1 MRLKSIKLAGF
12 KSFVEPTTIPFR
24 SNLTAIVGPNG
35 CGKSNVI
42 DAVRW
47 VLGESSARNL
57 RGEAMTD
64 VIFNGSGR
72 RQPVHQCSVELV
84 FDNSAQTLRGPYAEY
99 QELSVRRKVT
109 RDGQS
114 TYFLNGTKCRR
125 RDITDLFAGTGM
137 GPRSYAIIEQGMISR
152 LIEARPE
159 ELRVYIE
166 EAAGITKYKDRR
178 RETESRMRRTQDNLA
193 RLNDVR
199 DELTRQL
206 AHLQRQAKAAE
217 TYRTLKADEKQAR
230 AELLVARWRDLNV
243 EFAQQQQ
250 AVLLAERDLAAQVAV
265 LRSCEAS
272 IEQLRE
278 DHHQANET
286 FHSAQQAYY
295 ETGAHITRLEQ
306 KLSYQR
312 QQAQK
317 LAEDQRLLARERA
330 ALLDHEQQDREQLSA
345 VQEALADLTPQHE
358 QAIEAQALAQELVA
372 EHEAAFEAA
381 EAQWLEYSL
390 GSAEAAR
397 ATERWRTRAEQAR
410 QTLAQAQQRRARV
423 QAELDTLRQD
433 PAAQALLQLQHE
445 QEAAQLRLE
454 ASEAQAQET
463 EDRLQ
468 QEREQQQQRQQRL
481 TDLRQQVAREA
492 QEIAGLKASLNA
504 LSGDGEAVQHWL
516 SHWQLQRSP
525 QVLSLLQA
533 ESPWGQV
540 AEWVLGH
547 WLQSYVLPAPRLTE
561 ALWEQIPE
569 LRLSWLTDAAPE
581 VPIQAGTLAEVVQ
594 APAALRPLLNQVYR
608 APSRADAQ
616 TRLSS
621 LPPEASVITPDGF
634 WLGQGWV
641 RIFRA
646 AEDHAGL
653 LQQKDRLA
661 QLQQQVDDTEFE
673 LEDAELNYEAAQL
686 GLESL
691 TQDWQQQRGQLEQAR
706 AACHSIDTRISALN
720 ATQQQM
726 AQSVQRA
733 EQDLVELDDQIAQAL
748 ATIGEA
754 EAALAAQPDATTDA
768 AGDAL
773 QHGRDELRMRLADAR
788 ATLRDQ
794 EATLQALTLELNTL
808 RNQESSLSAAL
819 ARSAQQQAQWQER
832 EQAVQSSLALVEAPE
847 DDVSQELEHWMGQ
860 QLEQQAALEDARV
873 AVEQFHAQMRT
884 LDQQRLEAEQESRT
898 LQQQVQDQQVAQEGI
913 RVRQTTIEEQLREQQ
928 FDLPTLQ
935 EQMPEALSVA
945 ECEQRIEQLLQRIQ
959 RLGPINL
966 AAIDEY
972 QIQQERQTYLTAQY
986 SDLEEALQTLQAAI
1000 RRIDQET
1007 RQRFKTTFDLINGGL
1022 QALFP
1027 KVFGGGHAYLAMTG
1041 EDLLDTGVTIMARP
1055 PGKRNATIHLLSG
1068 GEKALTA
1075 IALVFSIFR
1084 LNPAPFCL
1092 LDEVD
1097 APLDDA
1103 NVMRFARL
1111 VETMSEQV
1119 EFVYITHNKVAMEMA
1134 HQLMGVTM
1142 TEPGVSRLVAVNV
1155 EQALELSES

>member
-114 TYFLNGTKCRR
+114 SYFLNGTKCRR

-178 RETESRMRRTQDNLA
+178 RETESRMRRTQENLN
-193 RLNDVR
+193 RLMDVR

-206 AHLQRQAKAAE
+206 SHLQRQAKAAE
-217 TYRTLKADEKQAR
+217 TYRTLKAEEKQLR
-230 AELLVARWRDLNV
+230 AELLVARWRELGT
-243 EFAQQQQ
+243 ELAEQHQ
-250 AVLLAERDLAAQVAV
+250 AVARAERDLEAQIAV
-265 LRSCEAS
+265 VRSCETQ
-272 IEQLRE
+272 IEQLRDNHE
-278 DHHQANET
+278 QANDA
-286 FHSAQQAYY
+286 FLQAQQAYY
-295 ETGAHITRLEQ
+295 ETGAQISRLEQ
-306 KLSYQR
+306 KLTYQR

-317 LAEDQRLLARERA
+317 LAEDQRLLERERA
-330 ALLDHEQQDREQLSA
+330 ALLQHEQQDREQLAA
-345 VQEALADLTPQHE
+345 VQEALSALTPQWE
-358 QAIEAQALAQELVA
+358 EAQAAQLMAAEIEA
-372 EHEAAFEAA
+372 EHEAAFEQA
-381 EAQWLEYSL
+381 EAKWLAHSL

-397 ATERWRTRAEQAR
+397 ASERWRAQAEQAR
-410 QTLAQAQQRRARV
+410 QTLVHAQQRRERI
-423 QAELDTLRQD
+423 QGELAQWQQD
-433 PAAQALLQLQHE
+433 PAAQALIQLQDE
-445 QEAAQLRLE
+445 RAAAE
-454 ASEAQAQET
+454 MAQAAAEEQVQTT
-463 EDRLQ
+463 EQRLQ
-468 QEREQQQQRQQRL
+468 QARDEQQQRQQRL
-481 TDLRQQVAREA
+481 TDLRQQLA
-492 QEIAGLKASLNA
+492 QEQQDIAGLKASLQA
-504 LSGDGEAVQHWL
+504 VAGDGEAVQHWL
-516 SHWQLQRSP
+516 SRWQLQRSP

-533 ESPWGQV
+533 DPPWNQV

-547 WLQSYVLPAPRLTE
+547 WLHSHLLPEQRLTE
-561 ALWEQIPE
+561 ALWSQLPE
-569 LRLSWLTDAAPE
+569 LRLSWLTDDAPE
-581 VPIQAGTLAEVVQ
+581 VAPQAGTLAEVVT
-594 APAALRPLLNQVYR
+594 APMALRPVLNQIYR
-608 APSRADAQ
+608 ASTRAEAQ
-616 TRLSS
+616 TRLAG
-621 LPPEASVITPDGF
+621 LPVEASVITPDGV
-634 WLGQGWV
+634 WLGHGWV
-641 RIFRA
+641 RLFRS
-646 AEDHAGL
+646 EQDHAGL

-673 LEDAELNYEAAQL
+673 LEDAQLNFEAAELSL
-686 GLESL
+686 GTL
-691 TQDWQQQRGQLEQAR
+691 TQDWQQQRSQLAQAQQQF
-706 AACHSIDTRISALN
+706 HYLETQISALS

-733 EQDLVELDDQIAQAL
+733 EQDLAELDAQINTAQATL
-748 ATIGEA
+748 AEA
-754 EAALAAQPDATTDA
+754 EAAMAQQPDDHTDA

-773 QHGRDELRMRLADAR
+773 QQQRDELRMRLADAR
-788 ATLRDQ
+788 ATQREQ
-794 EATLQALTLELNTL
+794 SAELQRLTLELTTL
-808 RNQESSLSAAL
+808 RQQAESLASAL
-819 ARSAQQQAQWQER
+819 ERSAQQHSQWQARQE
-832 EQAVQSSLALVEAPE
+832 AVQSSLALSSEPE
-847 DDVSQELEHWMGQ
+847 DDVSQELEQWVTQ
-860 QLEQQAALEDARV
+860 QLEQQTALDEARV
-873 AVEQFHAQMRT
+873 AVEQFHEQMRT
-884 LDQQRLEAEQESRT
+884 LDQQRLSAEQASRS
-898 LQQQVQDQQVAQEGI
+898 LQQSLQEQQLTQEGL
-913 RVRQTTIEEQLREQQ
+913 RVRQSTIEEQLREQQ
-928 FDLPTLQ
+928 FDLATLDQ
-935 EQMPEALSVA
+935 NLSDELSV
-945 ECEQRIEQLLQRIQ
+945 ESTEQRIEQLLQRIQ

-972 QIQQERQTYLTAQY
+972 EVQQERQGYLAAQY
-986 SDLEEALQTLQAAI
+986 DDLAEALKTLEAAI

-1007 RQRFKTTFDLINGGL
+1007 RQRFKTTFDQINAGL

-1041 EDLLDTGVTIMARP
+1041 EDLLDTGVAIMARP

-1142 TEPGVSRLVAVNV
+1142 TEPGVSRLVSVNV
-1155 EQALELSES
+1155 DEALEMAE

>member
-99 QELSVRRKVT
+99 LELSVRRKVT

-178 RETESRMRRTQDNLA
+178 RETETRMRRTQDNLN

-217 TYRTLKADEKQAR
+217 TYRTLKAEEKQAR
-230 AELLVARWRDLNV
+230 AELLVARWRELGAESV
-243 EFAQQQQ
+243 EQQQ
-250 AVLLAERDLAAQVAV
+250 AVALAERDLDAQIAV
-265 LRSCEAS
+265 LRSCENQ
-272 IEQLRE
+272 IEHLR
-278 DHHQANET
+278 DNHQQANEA
-286 FHSAQQAYY
+286 FHTAQQAYY
-295 ETGAHITRLEQ
+295 ETGAQISQLEQ
-306 KLSYQR
+306 KLTYQR

-317 LAEDQRLLARERA
+317 LAEDQRLLERERE
-330 ALLDHEQQDREQLSA
+330 ALVQHEQQDREQLRA
-345 VQEALADLTPQHE
+345 VQDALAEQEPQWE
-358 QAIEAQALAQELVA
+358 QAQQEQALAQAVVA
-372 EHEAAFEAA
+372 EQEAAFATA
-381 EAQWLEYSL
+381 EEQWQQYSL

-397 ATERWRTRAEQAR
+397 TAERWRTRGEQAR
-410 QTLAQAQQRRARV
+410 QVIAQAQQRRTRI
-423 QAELDTLRQD
+423 QSELTQWQQH
-433 PAAQALLQLQHE
+433 PAAQELLQLQHQRDEAE
-445 QEAAQLRLE
+445 QAEAAVAER
-454 ASEAQAQET
+454 AQDT
-463 EDRLQ
+463 EHRLQ

-481 TDLRQQVAREA
+481 TDLRQQLAREQ
-492 QEIAGLKASLNA
+492 QEIASLKASLQA
-504 LSGDGEAVQHWL
+504 VSGDGEAVQHWL
-516 SHWQLQRSP
+516 THWQLQRSP
-525 QVLSLLQA
+525 QVLSLLRA
-533 ESPWGQV
+533 EPPWQQV

-547 WLQSYVLPAPRLTE
+547 WLQSHVLPASRLTQT
-561 ALWEQIPE
+561 LWEQLPE
-569 LRLSWLTDAAPE
+569 LRVSWLTDAAPE
-581 VPIQAGTLAEVVQ
+581 VPVQPGTLAEVIE
-594 APAALRPLLNQVYR
+594 APAALRPLLNQIYR
-608 APSRADAQ
+608 ASTRTEAQ
-616 TRLSS
+616 QRLAT
-621 LPPEASVITPDGF
+621 LAPEASVISADGF
-634 WLGQGWV
+634 WFGQGWV
-641 RIFRA
+641 RVFRS

-661 QLQQQVDDTEFE
+661 QLQLQVDETEFE
-673 LEDAELNYEAAQL
+673 LEDAQLNHEAAQIS
-686 GLESL
+686 LEAL
-691 TQDWQQQRGQLEQAR
+691 TQDWQHQRSQHEQAR
-706 AACHSIDTRISALN
+706 QHLHALETKISALS

-726 AQSVQRA
+726 AQSMQRA
-733 EQDLVELDDQIAQAL
+733 EQDLAEIDQEITAARATIAEADSAL
-748 ATIGEA
+748 AE
-754 EAALAAQPDATTDA
+754 QPDPTADP

-773 QHGRDELRMRLADAR
+773 QQARDESRMRLADAR
-788 ATLRDQ
+788 ATLREQ
-794 EATLQALTLELNTL
+794 EAELQRLLLAVNSLRQQETAL
-808 RNQESSLSAAL
+808 RAAL
-819 ARSAQQQAQWQER
+819 ARSAEQQAQWQAR
-832 EQAVQSSLALVEAPE
+832 EQSIQTLATEPA
-847 DDVSQELEHWMGQ
+847 DDVSEQLEHWVGQ
-860 QLEQQAALEDARV
+860 QLEQQAALDDARA
-873 AVEQFHAQMRT
+873 AVEQFHEQMRT
-884 LDQQRLEAEQESRT
+884 LDQQRLAAEQESRT
-898 LQQQVQDQQVAQEGI
+898 LQQHLQEQQLAQERV

-928 FDLPTLQ
+928 FDLASLQ
-935 EQMPEALSVA
+935 AQLPEALSVA
-945 ECEQRIEQLLQRIQ
+945 TCEQQIEQLLQRIQ

-972 QIQQERQTYLTAQY
+972 EVQQQRQTYLAAQY
-986 SDLEEALQTLQAAI
+986 ADLEEALQTLQAAI

-1041 EDLLDTGVTIMARP
+1041 EDLLNTGVTIMARP

-1155 EQALELSES
+1155 EEALEMSES

>member
-1 MRLKSIKLAGF
+1 MRLHSIKLAGF

-47 VLGESSARNL
+47 VLGESSARHL

-72 RQPVHQCSVELV
+72 RQPIHQCSVELV

-99 QELSVRRKVT
+99 LELSVRRKVT

-178 RETESRMRRTQDNLA
+178 RETELRMRRTQDNLN

-217 TYRTLKADEKQAR
+217 SYRAMKADEKQAR
-230 AELLVARWRDLNV
+230 AELLVARWRELGV
-243 EFAQQQQ
+243 EITQQLQ
-250 AVLLAERDLAAQVAV
+250 AVAVAERDFDAQVAV
-265 LRSCEAS
+265 LRARENS

-278 DHHQANET
+278 NHQQANAT
-286 FHSAQQAYY
+286 FHTAQQAFY
-295 ETGAHITRLEQ
+295 ETGAQISRLEQ
-306 KLSYQR
+306 KLTYER

-317 LAEDQRLLARERA
+317 QADDQRRLEHERD
-330 ALLDHEQQDREQLSA
+330 ALLQHEQQDREQLRG
-345 VQEALADLTPQHE
+345 VHDALAEQLPQWE
-358 QAIEAQALAQELVA
+358 QSQQAQTLAQDKVIEQ
-372 EHEAAFEAA
+372 EAAFEAA
-381 EAQWLEYSL
+381 EQQWQQFSL

-397 ATERWRTRAEQAR
+397 TAEHWRTRAEQTR
-410 QTLAQAQQRRARV
+410 QMLAQLQERRARV
-423 QAELDTLRQD
+423 QAELDEWQQN
-433 PAAQALLQLQHE
+433 PAAQELFQLQ
-445 QEAAQLRLE
+445 QECAEAQQNLAAAAQL
-454 ASEAQAQET
+454 AQET
-463 EDRLQ
+463 EQRLQ
-468 QEREQQQQRQQRL
+468 QEHEQQQQRQHRL
-481 TDLRQQVAREA
+481 TDLRQQLAQEQ
-492 QEIAGLKASLNA
+492 QEIASLKASLQA
-504 LSGDGEAVQHWL
+504 VAGDGDAVQEWL
-516 SHWQLQRSP
+516 SHWQLQHSP
-525 QVLSLLQA
+525 QVWSLLHA
-533 ESPWGQV
+533 EPRWQQV
-540 AEWVLGH
+540 AEWALGH
-547 WLQSYVLPAPRLTE
+547 WLQSHLLPAQRVTD
-561 ALWEQIPE
+561 ALWEQLPD
-569 LRLSWLTDAAPE
+569 LRFSWLTDAASAVSPQ
-581 VPIQAGTLAEVVQ
+581 PGTLAEVID
-594 APAALRPLLNQVYR
+594 APAALRPILNQIHC
-608 APSRADAQ
+608 ATSRLEAQ
-616 TRLSS
+616 ARLAT
-621 LPPEASVITPDGF
+621 LPPEASVITPEGV

-641 RIFRA
+641 RIFRSA
-646 AEDHAGL
+646 DDHAGL

-661 QLQQQVDDTEFE
+661 ALQLQVDETEFG
-673 LEDAELNYEAAQL
+673 LEDAELNVEAAQL
-686 GLESL
+686 SLSSL
-691 TQDWQQQRGQLEQAR
+691 THDWQQQRSQLEPTRQR
-706 AACHSIDTRISALN
+706 LHTLETRISALN

-726 AQSVQRA
+726 THSVQRS
-733 EQDLVELDDQIAQAL
+733 EQDLIEIDAQIATAL
-748 ATIGEA
+748 ATI
-754 EAALAAQPDATTDA
+754 ALADDALAEQPDPTTDP
-768 AGDAL
+768 AGSAL
-773 QHGRDELRMRLADAR
+773 QQARDTLRLCLADAR
-788 ATLRDQ
+788 ATLREQDGEHQ
-794 EATLQALTLELNTL
+794 RLTLQLSSL
-808 RNQESSLSAAL
+808 RNQEASLQTAL
-819 ARSAQQQAQWQER
+819 ARSAEQQTQWQAR
-832 EQAVQSSLALVEAPE
+832 EQAVLALVAAPA
-847 DDVSQELEHWMGQ
+847 DDVRPELEHWVAQ
-860 QLEQQAALEDARV
+860 QLEQQGVLEDARA
-873 AVEQFHAQMRT
+873 AVEQFHEQLRT
-884 LDQQRLEAEQESRT
+884 LEQQRLEAEQASQA
-898 LQQQVQDQQVAQEGI
+898 LQQQVQEQQMAQERL
-913 RVRQTTIEEQLREQQ
+913 RVRQITIEEQLREQQ
-928 FDLPTLQ
+928 FDLATLQ
-935 EQMPEALSVA
+935 EQLPDSVSVLA
-945 ECEQRIEQLLQRIQ
+945 CEQRIEQLLQRIQ

-966 AAIDEY
+966 AAIDEF
-972 QIQQERQTYLTAQY
+972 QIQQERQTYLAAQY
-986 SDLEEALQTLQAAI
+986 ADLEEALNTLHSAI

-1155 EQALELSES
+1155 EQAMEMSE